1 MQHSLVIRNH
11 VDRIYIKYGVDLYL
25 NFLDRYHTDILNE
38 TDAEYAAWLF
48 KQYKYHMHLLIGE
61 AYILMARG
69 SVENQQK
76 ITHLVDVVYFMYAQ
90 AYEHTLAL
98 TLKRKWIS

>member
-11 VDRIYIKYGVDLYL
+11 VDRIYTKFGVDLYL

-48 KQYKYHMHLLIGE
+48 KRYKYHMKLLMQDV
-61 AYILMARG
+61 YKLMAKG
-69 SVENQQK
+69 SECNHQK
-76 ITHLVDVVYFMYAQ
+76 ITNLVDSIYFMYTQ
-90 AYEHTLAL
+90 SYEHTLSL
-98 TLKRKWIS
+98 TLKRIS

>member
-1 MQHSLVIRNH
+1 MQHSLVINTH
-11 VDRIYIKYGVDLYL
+11 VDHIYIKHGVDFYL
-25 NFLDRYHTDILNE
+25 DFLDRYHTDILKE
-38 TDAEYAAWLF
+38 TNAEYAARLF
-48 KQYKYHMHLLIGE
+48 KRYKYYMHLLIGE

-76 ITHLVDVVYFMYAQ
+76 ITHLVDVVYFMYTQ

-98 TLKRKWIS
+98 TLKRIS

>member
-1 MQHSLVIRNH
+1 MQHSLVINTY

-25 NFLDRYHTDILNE
+25 NLLDRHHTDILNE

-48 KQYKYHMHLLIGE
+48 KRYKYHIHLLIE
-61 AYILMARG
+61 NAYTLMSRG
-69 SVENQQK
+69 SECNHQK
-76 ITHLVDVVYFMYAQ
+76 ITHLVDVVYFMYTQ

-98 TLKRKWIS
+98 TLKRIS

>member
-25 NFLDRYHTDILNE
+25 NFLDRHHTDILKE
-38 TDAEYAAWLF
+38 TDAHHASWLLA
-48 KQYKYHMHLLIGE
+48 QYKYHMKLLMQDV
-61 AYILMARG
+61 YKLMAKG
-69 SVENQQK
+69 SECNHQK
-76 ITHLVDVVYFMYAQ
+76 ITNLIDVVYFMYTQ

-98 TLKRKWIS
+98 THKRIS